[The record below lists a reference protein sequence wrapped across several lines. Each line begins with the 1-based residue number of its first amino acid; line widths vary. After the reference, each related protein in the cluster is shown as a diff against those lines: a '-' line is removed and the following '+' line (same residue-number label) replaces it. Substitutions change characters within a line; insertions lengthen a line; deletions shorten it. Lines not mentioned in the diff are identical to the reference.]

1 MPSIFQG
8 YLEKF
13 RDLCAQS
20 GSLDAFPPRIN
31 CVLEKLQGVG
41 GRVEKHLFSWGD
53 KTILHGTS

>member
-13 RDLCAQS
+13 RDLCTQS

-31 CVLEKLQGVG
+31 CVLEKLQGG
-41 GRVEKHLFSWGD
+41 EKRGRKAFVFLGRLF
-53 KTILHGTS
+53 